1 MKFTQRTRG
10 IVKAIA
16 VVLSLALPVML
27 AISAADARVGGG
39 GSSGSRGT
47 RTFSA
52 PPSTSTAPSAA
63 QPFNRTMTQP
73 GSPGMGAAGAAGAAK
88 GGFFN
93 RPGMGMLGGLAA
105 GFLGAGLLGML
116 FGGGM
121 FSGLGGLSSIIGLVL
136 QIGLIII
143 VVRLAMSW
151 WQRRH
156 ATAAAYAGPAPG
168 PAVGPGGGALNS
180 LRTGSGFGL
189 GSGSAPLE
197 ILPADYEA
205 FERLLG
211 EVQSAWSNEDVA
223 KLHTL
228 ATPEMVSYFT
238 KDLEENKARNDVNK
252 VSDVKLLQGD
262 LAEAWRE
269 GDTDYASVALRF
281 SLIDK
286 TLERGTNRLVA
297 GSETPTEATEVWTFV
312 RPRAS
317 NWELSAIQQTS

>member
-10 IVKAIA
+10 IVRAIA
-16 VVLSLALPVML
+16 VALSLTVPLMM

-47 RTFSA
+47 RTYSA
-52 PPSTSTAPSAA
+52 PPSTSTAPNAA
-63 QPFNRTMTQP
+63 QPMNRTMTQP
-73 GSPGMGAAGAAGAAK
+73 GSPGMGAPAAAGAAK

-93 RPGMGMLGGLAA
+93 KPGMGMLGGLAA

-121 FSGLGGLSSIIGLVL
+121 FSGLGGMSSIIGLIL

-156 ATAAAYAGPAPG
+156 ATASAYAGPAPG
-168 PAVGPGGGALNS
+168 PAVGPGGGLNS

-197 ILPADYEA
+197 IQPADYEA

-281 SLIDK
+281 SLVDK
-286 TLERGTNRLVA
+286 TLERGTGKLVA

-312 RPRAS
+312 RPRGS
-317 NWELSAIQQTS
+317 DWELSAIQQT